1 MEDFALP
8 KDALFLGFDSST
20 QSLKATVLD
29 SNLCILTS
37 EIVNFDSELP
47 HYKTKDGVY
56 RDSSIHGRIV
66 SPTLMWVEALD
77 LILQRLQDS
86 KKVNFNKIVS
96 VSGSGQQHGSV
107 YWKKGSSD
115 ILSSLDPKKPLV
127 EQLDQAFSTKESPIW
142 MDCSTT
148 EQCRAIENA
157 VGGPLELSKL
167 TGSRAYERFT
177 GPQIRRIFETQYEVY
192 DDTERISLVSSF
204 VASILIGKYACIDHT
219 DGAGM
224 NLMDIKQRI
233 WSKQALEATA
243 PDLEEK
249 LGKLAAAHDV
259 AGLIAPYF
267 VQRFQ
272 FNKECLVIQWSGDN
286 PNSLAGLTINRP
298 GDLAI
303 SLGTSDT
310 VFGITIDHTPSLEG
324 NVFPNPVDPE
334 SYMVMLCYKNGS
346 LTREDIRD
354 RCADKSW
361 DVFNQYLKQAPPLN
375 GGKLG
380 FYYKDHEILPPL
392 PIGYHRYTLE
402 NFKGDTLDGVV
413 EHEVKDDFDP
423 PSEIR
428 ALVEGQILSMRCHA
442 ERFGMPSP
450 PKRIIATGG
459 ASANHSILST
469 IASIFGCNVYT
480 VQRPD
485 SASAGAALR
494 AAHGWLCNNNGG
506 FVPISWMYKDKLEK
520 TAFGCKLVATAEEDG
535 ELVAKYAFLV
545 RKRMEIENQL
555 VQKFGRLMN
564 LNHASTLV
572 IVWRGSIGSGGEDF
586 RSIRSGGG
594 VASLVNIHYNTIYLQ
609 PSVDMPYLLEKEHSG
624 HMDAIPCFKMIR
636 WRISYICWPFS
647 KTSKGLD
654 LVAICL
660 SKYYIVQ
667 QAEDVAS
674 NKVIALFNE
683 LGMHRICHCGKMGT
697 GQTGYEISWLN
708 KFLGYVLCLA
718 FLPSLDNFGY
728 ELAWWVLVPLKHAI
742 NAYMDWLMEKIH
754 AWLHPVMPTNIPPL
768 KSPKHLLF
776 INGGNGNGVLE
787 RESDERERG
796 YWDLRG
802 NS

>member
-1 MEDFALP
+1 MIKRKKPIISSSTSRNLRLLLGLFCLISMEDFSLP

-29 SNLCILTS
+29 SNFCILTS

-56 RDSSIHGRIV
+56 RDSSINGRIV
-66 SPTLMWVEALD
+66 SPTLMWVDALD

-86 KKVNFNKIVS
+86 KKFDFKKIAA

-127 EQLDQAFSTKESPIW
+127 EQFSQAFSTKESPIW

-148 EQCRAIENA
+148 AQCRAIEDA

-177 GPQIRRIFETQYEVY
+177 GPQIRRIFETQPEVY
-192 DDTERISLVSSF
+192 NDTERISLVSSF

-224 NLMDIKQRI
+224 NLMDIKKRV

-249 LGKLAAAHDV
+249 LGKLAPAHAV

-286 PNSLAGLTINRP
+286 PNSLAGLTINTP

-310 VFGITIDHTPSLEG
+310 VFGITMDHKPSLEG
-324 NVFPNPVDPE
+324 NVFPNPVDTE
-334 SYMVMLCYKNGS
+334 SYMVMLVYKNGS

-361 DVFNQYLKQAPPLN
+361 DVFNQYLKQSPPLN

-380 FYYKDHEILPPL
+380 FYYKDHEILPSL

-402 NFKGDTLDGVV
+402 NFKGDTLDGVI
-413 EHEVKDDFDP
+413 EHQVKEFDP

-428 ALVEGQILSMRCHA
+428 ALIEGQILSMRGHA

-459 ASANHSILST
+459 ASANHSILNS

-485 SASAGAALR
+485 SASLGAALR
-494 AAHGWLCNNNGG
+494 AAHGWLCKSKGG
-506 FVPISWMYKDKLEK
+506 FVPISCMYKDKLQN
-520 TAFGCKLVATAEEDG
+520 TSFGCKLVATAEDDK
-535 ELVAKYAFLV
+535 LVAKYAVLV
-545 RKRMEIENQL
+545 KKRMEIENRL
-555 VQKFGRLMN
+555 VQKLGR
-564 LNHASTLV
+564 
-572 IVWRGSIGSGGEDF
+572 
-586 RSIRSGGG
+586 
-594 VASLVNIHYNTIYLQ
+594 
-609 PSVDMPYLLEKEHSG
+609 
-624 HMDAIPCFKMIR
+624 
-636 WRISYICWPFS
+636 
-647 KTSKGLD
+647 
-654 LVAICL
+654 
-660 SKYYIVQ
+660 
-667 QAEDVAS
+667 
-674 NKVIALFNE
+674 
-683 LGMHRICHCGKMGT
+683 
-697 GQTGYEISWLN
+697 
-708 KFLGYVLCLA
+708 
-718 FLPSLDNFGY
+718 
-728 ELAWWVLVPLKHAI
+728 
-742 NAYMDWLMEKIH
+742 
-754 AWLHPVMPTNIPPL
+754 
-768 KSPKHLLF
+768 
-776 INGGNGNGVLE
+776 
-787 RESDERERG
+787 
-796 YWDLRG
+796 
-802 NS
+802 